1 MISLVDCVALSG
13 LSEEEIRA
21 IAEHE
26 HVSEAVA
33 CGLAQYL
40 SQAKSGEGRMRD
52 MIIDDIR
59 SFCGVGAATRMTTSN
74 SLFYKFKANSSSD
87 PAIDVGLRQPS
98 SSLVARPCIS
108 ACKKTR
114 SGRRP
119 E

>member
-59 SFCGVGAATRMTTSN
+59 SARARGDDDHVHSAFVRADRIADHLPHVGG
-74 SLFYKFKANSSSD
+74 
-87 PAIDVGLRQPS
+87 DVVR
-98 SSLVARPCIS
+98 
-108 ACKKTR
+108 
-114 SGRRP
+114 
-119 E
+119 